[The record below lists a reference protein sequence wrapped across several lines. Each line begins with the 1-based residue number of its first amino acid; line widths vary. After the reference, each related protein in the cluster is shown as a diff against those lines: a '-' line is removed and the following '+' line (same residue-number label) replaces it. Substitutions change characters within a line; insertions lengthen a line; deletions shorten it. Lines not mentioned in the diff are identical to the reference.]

1 MVSNAKKLTVKNLPV
16 SSVEIPN
23 HPINDMGKRKIE
35 IDGNFYISG
44 DDAQNIKQGTQI
56 RLLGLGN
63 VSITKEGIE
72 FEGEFVGEGETTTY
86 QKFNG
91 FHKKLHMKLR

>member
-1 MVSNAKKLTVKNLPV
+1 MKNLPI

-35 IDGNFYISG
+35 IDENFYISG
-44 DDAQNIKQGTQI
+44 DDALNIKQGMKI

-63 VSITKEGIE
+63 VSITKVGTEL
-72 FEGEFVGEGETTTY
+72 EGEFVEEKENNKIF

-91 FHKKLHMKLR
+91 YHKKQHMKLR